1 MHPDDE
7 WPLTS
12 DMTLIEVIRTAPQA
26 TAIFEDLRIDYAC
39 AGATTLKSVAANVG
53 LTPNELMSMIEI
65 EPRVSSSVWND
76 GSLSGLTIF
85 LVSDHKYIQAEL
97 FPRIRLGIDATIAR
111 LGPLPLLRRMHEL
124 ELTLAET
131 VFEHATSEEQDLF
144 PIVDNLEAAAASVA
158 VKPPK
163 ARISA
168 RVLREV
174 IEHEIIRDRV
184 RDLRDLAGELPL
196 DDGIAL
202 LRLDLRTFQ
211 RHLHEHMHLENNV
224 LYPRAIA
231 LENALRHASDRQRI
245 YV

>member
-1 MHPDDE
+1 MQPDE
-7 WPLTS
+7 RLLTS

-26 TAIFEDLRIDYAC
+26 KTIFEDLRIDYAC
-39 AGATTLKSVAANVG
+39 AGATTLKNVAASVG
-53 LTPNELMSMIEI
+53 LTSMELMTMIEI
-65 EPRVSSSVWND
+65 EPRTSSSVWND
-76 GSLSGLTIF
+76 ASLSGLTIF
-85 LVSDHKYIQAEL
+85 LAVDHQYMLAEL
-97 FPRIRLGIDATIAR
+97 FPRIRLGIDAAIVR

-124 ELTLAET
+124 ELTLDET
-131 VFEHATSEEQDLF
+131 IVEHASSEEQELF
-144 PIVDNLEAAAASVA
+144 PIVDNLEAAASSLA
-158 VKPPK
+158 VKPPQT
-163 ARISA
+163 RISA

-196 DDGIAL
+196 DDGIAA
-202 LRLDLRTFQ
+202 LRLDLRTFE

-231 LENALRHASDRQRI
+231 IENALRHTSDSQRI